1 MNNWKIE
8 DSIKRGIIDYQVG
21 DEVVIFKRKKNGHPR
36 SIKDDTTYIIKKID
50 YDGHLHVIPKNF
62 NIVHATR
69 VHKMYMIQL
78 SILREIKLNS
88 IFN

>member
-1 MNNWKIE
+1 MNTSVIQFYIQSGKIPYE
-8 DSIKRGIIDYQVG
+8 KG
-21 DEVVIFKRKKNGHPR
+21 DDVIVLTRKPNGHPR
-36 SIKDDTTYIIKKID
+36 GIKDGKTYTITKID
-50 YDGHLHVIPKNF
+50 SDGHLHVVPKNS